1 MLSKKDQ
8 VVSRHPRRM
17 QKMPS
22 QFVQFPVVAYIWQPA
37 INDVFAMA
45 GALETMRQQQHNRW
59 KHKQRRQQQLIP
71 ELHHLHT
78 TEVSFLL
85 YRTVTPEQS
94 SLSLQ
99 TRLRLLWR

>member
-45 GALETMRQQQHNRW
+45 GALETMRQQQHNRRPKEETNNNKW
-59 KHKQRRQQQLIP
+59 EEAKSTSVGPGTGLVHAAG
-71 ELHHLHT
+71 
-78 TEVSFLL
+78 V
-85 YRTVTPEQS
+85 
-94 SLSLQ
+94 
-99 TRLRLLWR
+99 